1 MTTKQLFPL
10 GCLLLICVILGLPG
24 NAAAQQKKNPVQK
37 TASGK
42 VSLDFK
48 DIELPDLIQTIS
60 ELTGKNF
67 IYDDTVKGKVTII
80 SPTSMTLDEA
90 YHVFLTVLSVKGYT
104 IVPSGDVNKIISIRV
119 ARENNL
125 PTLLDHNIHKVGEQY
140 VTRIIPLQN
149 VDATVLAQTV
159 LTPLIPRTSN
169 IVAYAPTNTLII
181 TDNAA
186 NINRLVEIIRQLD
199 VPNSQEELKVIP
211 LKYADAEEVAK
222 LGTQIIS
229 QGTTRVVRR
238 GRVGNVRT
246 AGGKAVSKIL
256 SYSNTNSLVVMADPD
271 DLATIESLV
280 KELDQKPS
288 EERSHI
294 NVYYLEN
301 ADAETLAKTL
311 NEILTGLKAQ
321 QKPTPAR
328 PGQPSAGLSEGKVTI
343 TADKPTNSLIV
354 NATPEDYDTI
364 KGIVRQLDIKRKQVF
379 VEALVLELSMD
390 ATEALGASL
399 QGAVATGGNS
409 LVFGTSNL
417 NSGPASLTDLAPAS
431 GSTPSL
437 LGKTINGILL
447 GGLFNPITVNGP
459 DGNPVTVPALSALID
474 LSKTNSDV
482 NILSAPSLL
491 TSDNEEAEIL
501 VGSNVPIITS
511 RLTNAV
517 GSATQT
523 SSGLATSV
531 SVERKDVALDLKITP
546 QITEGDRVRLQVDQ
560 EITDLAQTSVG
571 NVDQVGPTFTKR
583 LLKNTV
589 LAEDGKTIVL
599 GGLISNNVQHTVSK
613 VPLLGDIP
621 LLGYLFRHQSTTD
634 KKTNLLI
641 FITPKIIKNTEDL
654 TQVTNRGKRALNK
667 ANKGIL
673 PTVESQSYPQTKK
686 PALPTAAP
694 ADPPADH

>member
-229 QGTTRVVRR
+229 QGTTRVVETRPSGECADRR
-238 GRVGNVRT
+238 GQ
-246 AGGKAVSKIL
+246 GG
-256 SYSNTNSLVVMADPD
+256 
-271 DLATIESLV
+271 
-280 KELDQKPS
+280 
-288 EERSHI
+288 
-294 NVYYLEN
+294 
-301 ADAETLAKTL
+301 
-311 NEILTGLKAQ
+311 Q
-321 QKPTPAR
+321 Q
-328 PGQPSAGLSEGKVTI
+328 
-343 TADKPTNSLIV
+343 D
-354 NATPEDYDTI
+354 
-364 KGIVRQLDIKRKQVF
+364 
-379 VEALVLELSMD
+379 
-390 ATEALGASL
+390 
-399 QGAVATGGNS
+399 
-409 LVFGTSNL
+409 
-417 NSGPASLTDLAPAS
+417 
-431 GSTPSL
+431 SL
-437 LGKTINGILL
+437 LQQHQLP
-447 GGLFNPITVNGP
+447 GGHG
-459 DGNPVTVPALSALID
+459 
-474 LSKTNSDV
+474 
-482 NILSAPSLL
+482 
-491 TSDNEEAEIL
+491 
-501 VGSNVPIITS
+501 GS
-511 RLTNAV
+511 R
-517 GSATQT
+517 
-523 SSGLATSV
+523 
-531 SVERKDVALDLKITP
+531 
-546 QITEGDRVRLQVDQ
+546 
-560 EITDLAQTSVG
+560 
-571 NVDQVGPTFTKR
+571 
-583 LLKNTV
+583 
-589 LAEDGKTIVL
+589 
-599 GGLISNNVQHTVSK
+599 
-613 VPLLGDIP
+613 
-621 LLGYLFRHQSTTD
+621 
-634 KKTNLLI
+634 
-641 FITPKIIKNTEDL
+641 
-654 TQVTNRGKRALNK
+654 
-667 ANKGIL
+667 
-673 PTVESQSYPQTKK
+673 
-686 PALPTAAP
+686 
-694 ADPPADH
+694 

>member
-222 LGTQIIS
+222 LGTQIIN
-229 QGTTRVVRR
+229 QGTTRVGRR
-238 GRVGNVRT
+238 SRVGNVRT
-246 AGGKAVSKIL
+246 AGGKVVSKIL

-379 VEALVLELSMD
+379 VEALVMELSMD

-399 QGAVATGGNS
+399 QGAIAPGSDNV
-409 LVFGTSNL
+409 VFGTSNL
-417 NSGPASLTDLAPAS
+417 NSGPAKLTDLSS
-431 GSTPSL
+431 GKL
-437 LGKTINGILL
+437 LSQAINGILL
-447 GGLFNPITVNGP
+447 GGLFNMITVMGP
-459 DGNPVTVPALSALID
+459 DGNPIQVPALSALID

-523 SSGLATSV
+523 STGLATSV

-654 TQVTNRGKRALNK
+654 TQVTNRGQRALNK

-673 PTVESQSYPQTKK
+673 PTVDSQSYPQTKK